1 MFVFNFLFWLCGI
14 LILAMA
20 IWLRVSKAEQEFVNQ
35 DTGMNPYIAVNIL
48 IAVGSTIMIL
58 GFLGCCG
65 AMRESRCMLLV
76 FFIGLLLIL
85 LLQVAAGIV
94 GVTYKSEVDR
104 ILNETLHKNID
115 LLRRTD
121 DKGEAFQ
128 KVLINFQKEFHC
140 CGLIDGASDWG
151 NNFQHNYES
160 CECSDTSDST
170 CTMYEG
176 IQVYRQACIVF
187 IKDLLKKHLV
197 IIIGIAFGMAFIEIL
212 GLIFSMVLF
221 CQIGNK

>member
-1 MFVFNFLFWLCGI
+1 MFIFNFLFWLCGI

-20 IWLRVSKAEQEFVNQ
+20 IWLRVSKAEQEFVHE
-35 DTGMNPYIAVNIL
+35 DSGMHPYIAVNIL
-48 IAVGSTIMIL
+48 IAVGATIMIL

-65 AMRESRCMLLV
+65 AMKESRCMLLV

-94 GVTYKSEVDR
+94 GVTYRSEYEH
-104 ILNETLHKNID
+104 ILNETLHNNVD
-115 LLRRTD
+115 LLSGTD
-121 DKGEAFQ
+121 EKAKSFQ
-128 KVLINFQKEFHC
+128 KALINFQKEFKC

-151 NNFQHNYES
+151 SNFQQNSES
-160 CECSDTSDST
+160 CECSDMSDSS
-170 CTMYEG
+170 CISYEG
-176 IQVYRQACIVF
+176 KHVYKQACVVF
-187 IKDLLKKHLV
+187 IKDLIKKHLV
-197 IIIGIAFGMAFIEIL
+197 VIIGIAFGMAFIEIL